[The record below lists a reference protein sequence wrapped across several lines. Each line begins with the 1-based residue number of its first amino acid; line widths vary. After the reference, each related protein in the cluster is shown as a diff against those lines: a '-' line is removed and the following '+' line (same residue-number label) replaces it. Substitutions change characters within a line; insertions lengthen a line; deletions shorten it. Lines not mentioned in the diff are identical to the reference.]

1 VKGTYVLAR
10 RILVIDDENDVREV
24 TQLSLEILG
33 GWTVLTAR
41 SGKEGIDTA
50 IAEQP
55 EAILLDVMMPEMDGP
70 TTLQQLQ
77 ANTTT
82 RHIPVIFLTG
92 KVQATDQRRFA
103 ELGATAFIAKPFDP
117 ITLVSQVAA
126 ALGWEP

>member
-1 VKGTYVLAR
+1 VPAR

-24 TQLSLEILG
+24 TQLSLEMMG

-41 SGKEGIDTA
+41 SGKEGITTA

-55 EAILLDVMMPEMDGP
+55 EVILLDVMMPEMDGP

-77 ANTTT
+77 ANATT

-103 ELGATAFIAKPFDP
+103 ELGATACIAKPFDP
-117 ITLVSQVAA
+117 LTLVSQVAV
-126 ALGWEP
+126 ALGWEL

>member
-82 RHIPVIFLTG
+82 RHIPVIFLTAG
-92 KVQATDQRRFA
+92 KPGRRGTR
-103 ELGATAFIAKPFDP
+103 LGAVREGGAQEGRT
-117 ITLVSQVAA
+117 
-126 ALGWEP
+126 